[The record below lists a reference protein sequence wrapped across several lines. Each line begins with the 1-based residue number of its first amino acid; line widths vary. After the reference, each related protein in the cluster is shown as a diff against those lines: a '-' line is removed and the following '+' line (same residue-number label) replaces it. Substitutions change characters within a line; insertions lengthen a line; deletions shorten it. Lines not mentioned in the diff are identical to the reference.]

1 MPIMLSI
8 DHIEN
13 GGLLSNINSFLLHV
27 NTFLLLKIKPTNKQF
42 TSLQLPQPV
51 LRRVHTGP
59 THPAEW
65 LRHRAGAGRSDG
77 GVIACVESRRPE
89 CSRIAAAGGC
99 AGGTSVVAEP
109 SACGQPTTA
118 APPLELRAHMVPS
131 CSSIAPLWGK
141 GTSWERKECT
151 LKGNQASLDPTT
163 RASAPSV

>member
-1 MPIMLSI
+1 M
-8 DHIEN
+8 
-13 GGLLSNINSFLLHV
+13 

-51 LRRVHTGP
+51 LSKSTQAPP
-59 THPAEW
+59 TLQSGSGW
-65 LRHRAGAGRSDG
+65 AGAGSDG
-77 GVIACVESRRPE
+77 GVIACVESKGTE

-141 GTSWERKECT
+141 GHQLGEERMHT
-151 LKGNQASLDPTT
+151 LKGTKPAWTQHPGLLLHQSESNLTLSTAVIAQRVGGVSPDTPFLA
-163 RASAPSV
+163 